1 MQEPKIVPS
10 AVGTVVVASCPKQMT
25 IKAISDLRTHVTETQ
40 LPMVPLLLRFLGLA
54 DELVDLFF
62 LIQSHDL
69 IGGANSLECVLF
81 GY

>member
-1 MQEPKIVPS
+1 
-10 AVGTVVVASCPKQMT
+10 
-25 IKAISDLRTHVTETQ
+25 
-40 LPMVPLLLRFLGLA
+40 LLLRFLGLA